1 MATKKKTAAKPICK
15 MGWLPDLPDAR
26 DIMYAAPLKVMK
38 ALAPKIDLTAGCP
51 EPYSQGNLGSCTA
64 NALGC
69 AFEFGRKKQK
79 KATFMP
85 SRLFLYYNERVII
98 NTVNSDSGAFIR
110 DGIKCLQKQGI
121 CKETEWTYDDDTS
134 DGAKFTKKPPA
145 SCYTHAKDFQIT
157 SYQRLSNNL
166 NVLKGCLAEGFP
178 FVFGFTVYDSFMS
191 KVKSDGMMPMPN
203 FSKEAVVGGHAVIA
217 VGYDDTK
224 ERVLVR
230 NSWGKGW
237 GNKGNFWMPYAY
249 ITNPSLCDDFWTIR
263 MVE

>member
-1 MATKKKTAAKPICK
+1 MAKKKKAAKSPFK

-38 ALAPKIDLTAGCP
+38 KLAPRINLLSGCP
-51 EPYSQGNLGSCTA
+51 GVYNQGGLGSCTA
-64 NALGC
+64 NALGT

-79 KATFMP
+79 KTTFMP

-98 NTVNSDSGAFIR
+98 NTVFSDSGAFLR

-121 CKETEWTYDDDTS
+121 CPEKEWTYSDDS
-134 DGAKFTKKPPA
+134 SAGAKFTKKPPA
-145 SCYTHAKDFQIT
+145 SCYTNAKKFQIK

-166 NVLKGCLAEGFP
+166 NVLKGCLSEGYP
-178 FVFGFTVYDSFMS
+178 FVYGFTVYESFMN
-191 KVKSDGMMPMPN
+191 KVKSNGMMPMPN
-203 FSKEAVVGGHAVIA
+203 FSTESVVGGHAVIA
-217 VGYDDTK
+217 VGYDDSK
-224 ERVLVR
+224 QCMLVR
-230 NSWGKGW
+230 NSWGGSW

-249 ITNPSLCDDFWTIR
+249 ISNPNLCDDFWTIR